1 MVVMIMMMMMMMI
14 TTIFAMM
21 VKLIDDMM
29 MMMMMMMTMTGM
41 SLNDVNGSLLGFRV
55 TQWDTKNMH
64 LPFPSVIRM
73 IPSRDR
79 SGR

>member
-1 MVVMIMMMMMMMI
+1 MVVMIMMMMMI

-29 MMMMMMMTMTGM
+29 MVMMMMTM
-41 SLNDVNGSLLGFRV
+41 SLNGVNGSLLGFRV
-55 TQWDTKNMH
+55 TQWDIKNMH
-64 LPFPSVIRM
+64 LPFPSVIRT